1 MQALQTPL
9 NLNALLD
16 SIPTPPQK
24 GWERVRL
31 KSVIADIDTQSQ
43 IPSEKEFFYIGL
55 ENIQKGGKK
64 FEIVKATPKEVISNS
79 LILKKG
85 YVYYSKLRPYL
96 KKIFYSDRDEKVYAS
111 SELVGLKFSNDMN
124 ANLMLHILL
133 SDFITK
139 QEINTKGLRMPRIG
153 IDEIQNFTI
162 FKPPLEAQEKII
174 SAISKVEERINLI
187 DSSLES
193 LEAQK
198 AKILKDILEGNKER
212 EQSELKENLKALESL
227 TALLLLQKAFLQS
240 FITKI
245 LEKAG
250 IVPSLN
256 TLLDSIP
263 TPPQKGWER
272 VRLSNTQKFSL
283 SIGKRVL
290 DSELQTQGTIPVYSA
305 NVKKPFGYID
315 KELLE
320 DYESDSVL
328 WGIDGDFMVGFM
340 PKGTAFYPTDHCGIL
355 RVTSDDIV
363 PKILSFALENEGKKV
378 GFRREYRASLER
390 VRGLQ
395 IPLPPLEMQ
404 EKITFAISKIEEKI
418 QILNSSLENLQA
430 HKNKILQ
437 NALNLIRDV

>member
-1 MQALQTPL
+1 MKISLRGGGIDSLVKSIESLETELDYTILFESLESPAALPPQSIETLPYNDKIEFLQALQTPL

-79 LILKKG
+79 LIIKKG

-111 SELVGLKFSNDMN
+111 SELVGLKFSNYMN

-212 EQSELKENLKALESL
+212 ER
-227 TALLLLQKAFLQS
+227 
-240 FITKI
+240 
-245 LEKAG
+245 
-250 IVPSLN
+250 
-256 TLLDSIP
+256 
-263 TPPQKGWER
+263 ER
-272 VRLSNTQKFSL
+272 
-283 SIGKRVL
+283 
-290 DSELQTQGTIPVYSA
+290 
-305 NVKKPFGYID
+305 
-315 KELLE
+315 
-320 DYESDSVL
+320 
-328 WGIDGDFMVGFM
+328 
-340 PKGTAFYPTDHCGIL
+340 
-355 RVTSDDIV
+355 
-363 PKILSFALENEGKKV
+363 
-378 GFRREYRASLER
+378 ER
-390 VRGLQ
+390 T
-395 IPLPPLEMQ
+395 E
-404 EKITFAISKIEEKI
+404 
-418 QILNSSLENLQA
+418 
-430 HKNKILQ
+430 
-437 NALNLIRDV
+437 

>member
-1 MQALQTPL
+1 DIIIEKSGGSNNQAVGRAVIFTFKSNEIYSFSNFTNRLRVNNKNINPFYLHLVLNYIYKLGITFSMQSGMSSLRNLDMNAYKNLQIPLPPLAIQKQIVSECEKVEKQYQTIRMSIEKYQELIKAILAKSGVIDENFATGGGIDSLVKSIESLETELDCTILFESLESPAALPPQSIETLPYNDKIEFLQALQTPL

-24 GWERVRL
+24 GWE
-31 KSVIADIDTQSQ
+31 K
-43 IPSEKEFFYIGL
+43 
-55 ENIQKGGKK
+55 
-64 FEIVKATPKEVISNS
+64 
-79 LILKKG
+79 
-85 YVYYSKLRPYL
+85 
-96 KKIFYSDRDEKVYAS
+96 
-111 SELVGLKFSNDMN
+111 
-124 ANLMLHILL
+124 
-133 SDFITK
+133 
-139 QEINTKGLRMPRIG
+139 
-153 IDEIQNFTI
+153 
-162 FKPPLEAQEKII
+162 
-174 SAISKVEERINLI
+174 
-187 DSSLES
+187 
-193 LEAQK
+193 
-198 AKILKDILEGNKER
+198 
-212 EQSELKENLKALESL
+212 
-227 TALLLLQKAFLQS
+227 
-240 FITKI
+240 
-245 LEKAG
+245 
-250 IVPSLN
+250 
-256 TLLDSIP
+256 
-263 TPPQKGWER
+263 

-305 NVKKPFGYID
+305 NIKKPFGYID

-437 NALNLIRDV
+437 NTLNLIRDV